1 MQSLT
6 EILFTSWIGI
16 FVIVGSVFMFGMAF
30 WFHYWI
36 KNNIAREEAEIARK
50 EQLAQSQPIES
61 RPPSA

>member
-16 FVIVGSVFMFGMAF
+16 FVIVGSVFMFGMGF
-30 WFHYWI
+30 WFRYWI

-50 EQLAQSQPIES
+50 NEAEQN
-61 RPPSA
+61 